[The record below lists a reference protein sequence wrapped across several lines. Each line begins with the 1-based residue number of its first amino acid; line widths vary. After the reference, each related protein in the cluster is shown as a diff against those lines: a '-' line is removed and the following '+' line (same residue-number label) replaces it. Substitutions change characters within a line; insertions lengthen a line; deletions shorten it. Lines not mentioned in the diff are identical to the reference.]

1 MNNHSSICDPQRVE
15 GCLSSLLND
24 EEQSAFEAHLE
35 VCSVCRQSLEGRAA
49 PAADWQSAREFL
61 NSDAKLPLAPKSNS
75 DSYCVA
81 SSADL
86 DSAETHQREAVD
98 AVLSI
103 LAPTDDPRMLGRLGG
118 YEIAG
123 VVGRGGMGVVL
134 KALDPALNRY
144 VAIKVLAP
152 QLATSGAARQ
162 RFSREARA
170 AASVVHENVVA
181 IHAVADSGPLP
192 YFVMPY
198 LRGSSLQKR
207 LDANGPLGVSEI
219 LRVGVQIAAGLSAA
233 HSQGLVHRDIK
244 PANIMLEDGVERL
257 KITDFGLA
265 RAADDAS
272 LTRTGVIA
280 GTPQFMSP
288 EQARGELVDSR
299 SDLFSLGSVMYAM
312 CTGRPPFRA
321 ETSYGTLQR
330 ICDGKP
336 HPIPQINPDI
346 PLWLIAVIEHLHQKD
361 ADDRFQTAPEVAHL
375 LEQCLAHL
383 RQPEIVSL
391 PAAVKSLVAK
401 KSPASPTRR
410 AAWHYWHFPRRAASL
425 FSMSRSRLLAAASIL
440 GVIAIVITAIC
451 IKLWPGMENPG
462 RPFAPDS
469 ATMNQQAIE
478 SPQDN
483 LSQTPIETATPPT
496 GWDNDDLARQIDEL
510 QFDVSRLEN
519 RVSSLESAAANT
531 AQKLDHQIV
540 HISPPI
546 TNLDLPAP
554 IVPTQKVK
562 P

>member
-1 MNNHSSICDPQRVE
+1 MNNLQPTCDPRHIE
-15 GCLSSLLND
+15 GCLNDSLSD
-24 EEQSAFEAHLE
+24 EERSAFEAHLE
-35 VCSVCRQSLEGRAA
+35 VCPACRAA
-49 PAADWQSAREFL
+49 LELSAGQPDDWQRIRTFL
-61 NSDAKLPLAPKSNS
+61 SSDPALPLHGAQLHRAHSGS
-75 DSYCVA
+75 L
-81 SSADL
+81 SSGEVGHNRADL
-86 DSAETHQREAVD
+86 HSTDSEAVEDAQREAVD
-98 AVLSI
+98 SVLSH

-162 RFSREARA
+162 RFAREARA

-181 IHAVADSGPLP
+181 IHGVADSGPLP

-207 LDANGPLGVSEI
+207 LDAHGPLGTSEI
-219 LRVGVQIAAGLSAA
+219 LRVAVQIAAGLSAA
-233 HSQGLVHRDIK
+233 HAQGLVHRDIK

-272 LTRTGVIA
+272 LTRTGIIA

-312 CTGRPPFRA
+312 CTGRLPFRA

-330 ICDGKP
+330 ICDAQ
-336 HPIPQINPDI
+336 PQSISEINPEI
-346 PLWLIAVIEHLHQKD
+346 PSWLVAVIGQLHEKNPD
-361 ADDRFQTAPEVAHL
+361 ARFQTAQEVTHL

-383 RQPEIVSL
+383 RQPDVVPL
-391 PAAVKSLVAK
+391 PAAVINLIEQSKRT
-401 KSPASPTRR
+401 PTRR
-410 AAWHYWHFPRRAASL
+410 AAGHYAFHLRRAAS
-425 FSMSRSRLLAAASIL
+425 FLLSDRIRAVSVATATCAAVAF
-440 GVIAIVITAIC
+440 VTAIAIRW
-451 IKLWPGMENPG
+451 WP
-462 RPFAPDS
+462 S
-469 ATMNQQAIE
+469 T
-478 SPQDN
+478 
-483 LSQTPIETATPPT
+483 ETAVSPAAPSSVANTPGSAATVPEYADEPINRQPGSAGPFRPIFVT
-496 GWDNDDLARQIDEL
+496 PSAIWNDDGIASEL
-510 QFDVSRLEN
+510 NQLQSDISRLES
-519 RVSSLESAAANT
+519 RLE
-531 AQKLDHQIV
+531 DH
-540 HISPPI
+540 PP
-546 TNLDLPAP
+546 TPEK
-554 IVPTQKVK
+554 TRQERK